1 VKPFVVNVAD
11 LIHHPGARR
20 REHLRGLVTGLAVT
34 GSRVPDGA
42 EVDVDVLLEW
52 AQEGLVATGTATVD
66 WVGACRRCLQEVPGL
81 AVAEFR
87 ELFEEKPTEGESY
100 PLRHEQV
107 DLEPL
112 AREVVLLEL
121 PQAPLCREECLG
133 LCPGCGAD
141 LNEGPC
147 DCVPDDRDP
156 RWAALDVLRAEL
168 EDAEADSR
176 PDDPVG

>member
-1 VKPFVVNVAD
+1 MKPFVVNVAD
-11 LIHHPGARR
+11 LLHRPGHRR
-20 REHLRGLVTGLAVT
+20 AEHLSGPLPGLAVT

-42 EVDVDVLLEW
+42 EVTLDLVLEPV
-52 AQEGLVATGTATVD
+52 QEGILASGTLRAP
-66 WVGACRRCLQEVPGL
+66 WAGECRRCLLAAAGEVAAG
-81 AVAEFR
+81 FR
-87 ELFEEKPTEGESY
+87 ELFEDDPTEGESY

-133 LCPGCGAD
+133 LCPKCGVD

-147 DCVPDDRDP
+147 DCVPEDRDP
-156 RWAALDVLRAEL
+156 RWAALDVLRT
-168 EDAEADSR
+168 
-176 PDDPVG
+176 DD

>member
-1 VKPFVVNVAD
+1 MQHPFVVSVSD
-11 LIHHPGARR
+11 LLHHPGARR
-20 REHLRGLVTGLAVT
+20 AEHLAAPLPGLAVT
-34 GSRVPDGA
+34 DSWVPDDA
-42 EVDVDVLLEW
+42 DVHIDVTLESVH
-52 AQEGLVATGTATVD
+52 EGILASGTATAP
-66 WVGACRRCLQEVPGL
+66 WTAQCRRCL
-81 AVAEFR
+81 AVVIGELRASFR
-87 ELFEEKPTEGESY
+87 ELFEDEPTEGESY

-133 LCPGCGAD
+133 LCPKCGVD

-156 RWAALDVLRAEL
+156 RWAALDVLRT
-168 EDAEADSR
+168 
-176 PDDPVG
+176 DD